1 MPLRGAVYASR
12 AFHTLQFLFAPSRCD
27 ASPIVLWIA
36 PRYESFKQWPFFRP
50 PSFAPVIIDVEPDNW
65 AKWHGARL
73 PAAHFS
79 ARSSWTRRFLPLAYV
94 SARTAASACRNSLS
108 RNDLRRPLSG
118 SRNEF
123 IRLVDY
129 RPASSR
135 ALSRRDS
142 SPPPQ
147 TPDDA
152 DPLLPRSSGALK
164 KKGAA
169 QRGLCGGSSTNW
181 KPRIAPAPPPA
192 ASGGS

>member
-1 MPLRGAVYASR
+1 MAAS
-12 AFHTLQFLFAPSRCD
+12 QQPISRR
-27 ASPIVLWIA
+27 VL
-36 PRYESFKQWPFFRP
+36 P
-50 PSFAPVIIDVEPDNW
+50 
-65 AKWHGARL
+65 G
-73 PAAHFS
+73 
-79 ARSSWTRRFLPLAYV
+79 RFLPLACV
-94 SARTAASACRNSLS
+94 TARTTASACRNSLS

-135 ALSRRDS
+135 ALSRWDS
-142 SPPPQ
+142 SPPLQ

-152 DPLLPRSSGALK
+152 DPLPTLK
-164 KKGAA
+164 KKGAV

-181 KPRIAPAPPPA
+181 KPRIAPAPPA